1 MLKAANESPPENKNN
16 TMKLSKLIASLTV
29 AALAAL
35 TLATVSAAEPLLSPR
50 AKANEIVRVSGT
62 TPDLIDRG
70 LPTAS
75 PKELVIRASLARSGA
90 SAVDHLNRD
99 VSSVS
104 PRLAATFPEVAA
116 HARALQRGGTDAMA
130 ACKTMK
136 AGTCKLDCAKTK
148 GACAMPCCKS

>member
-1 MLKAANESPPENKNN
+1 MKAANESPPENKNN
-16 TMKLSKLIASLTV
+16 TMKLRNLLASLTV

-35 TLATVSAAEPLLSPR
+35 TLATINAAEPLLSPR
-50 AKANEIVRVSGT
+50 AKANEIVRVAGT
-62 TPDLIDRG
+62 EADHIDRG

-75 PKELVIRASLARSGA
+75 PKELAIRASLARVSGSEA
-90 SAVDHLNRD
+90 DHLNRD

-116 HARALQRGGTDAMA
+116 RARALQSAGIDAMA

-148 GACAMPCCKS
+148 GTCAMPCCKS

>member
-1 MLKAANESPPENKNN
+1 MNRRPKTKNN
-16 TMKLSKLIASLTV
+16 TMKLRKLLASLTV

-50 AKANEIVRVSGT
+50 AKANEIVRIAGT
-62 TPDLIDRG
+62 EADHIDRG

-75 PKELVIRASLARSGA
+75 PKELAIRASLARVSGSEA
-90 SAVDHLNRD
+90 DHLDRD

-116 HARALQRGGTDAMA
+116 HARALQSGGVDAMA